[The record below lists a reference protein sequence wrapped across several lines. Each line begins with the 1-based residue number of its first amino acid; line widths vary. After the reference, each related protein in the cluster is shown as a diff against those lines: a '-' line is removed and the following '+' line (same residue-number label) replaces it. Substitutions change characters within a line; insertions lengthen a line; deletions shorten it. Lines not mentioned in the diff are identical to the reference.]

1 MEDII
6 EPLTALKLRPKKL
19 ARLSGEQCALL
30 RALASPAPHA
40 AARIWRRAVQTAPKC
55 DDATL
60 SAALRRYDLDGYGLV
75 RPGVFDLALDA
86 CGIHLDKDEKRRFFE
101 SLDYARCNRCDA
113 EVLVALCAHWRRSP
127 LQEERTPLA
136 EINTTYDHEAQCFLA
151 DARAF
156 KKRLADA
163 CERLDVS
170 GLGALHGDAFALACR
185 VPLPNPSTVLRV
197 HSDSLLLPL
206 HIYLRRQRAACST
219 HQRTLA
225 RSS

>member
-40 AARIWRRAVQTAPKC
+40 NARTWKRAIQKAPKC

-86 CGIHLDKDEKRRFFE
+86 CGIALDKEEKRRL
-101 SLDYARCNRCDA
+101 SL
-113 EVLVALCAHWRRSP
+113 
-127 LQEERTPLA
+127 
-136 EINTTYDHEAQCFLA
+136 I
-151 DARAF
+151 
-156 KKRLADA
+156 
-163 CERLDVS
+163 
-170 GLGALHGDAFALACR
+170 
-185 VPLPNPSTVLRV
+185 
-197 HSDSLLLPL
+197 
-206 HIYLRRQRAACST
+206 HI
-219 HQRTLA
+219 
-225 RSS
+225 

>member
-30 RALASPAPHA
+30 RALASPAPHSN
-40 AARIWRRAVQTAPKC
+40 ARIWKRAMAEAPKC

-86 CGIHLDKDEKRRFFE
+86 CGQTRQGRE
-101 SLDYARCNRCDA
+101 A
-113 EVLVALCAHWRRSP
+113 EVLREFGLRALQPLRRRGARGA
-127 LQEERTPLA
+127 LRALETATRRNGA
-136 EINTTYDHEAQCFLA
+136 DAARRDHRDVRPRGSVFLA

-185 VPLPNPSTVLRV
+185 DAGLAAPSEDVLCRGGAA
-197 HSDSLLLPL
+197 S
-206 HIYLRRQRAACST
+206 RRW
-219 HQRTLA
+219 
-225 RSS
+225 

>member
-1 MEDII
+1 MQ
-6 EPLTALKLRPKKL
+6 K
-19 ARLSGEQCALL
+19 
-30 RALASPAPHA
+30 
-40 AARIWRRAVQTAPKC
+40 APKC

-86 CGIHLDKDEKRRFFE
+86 CRVTCSRQGREAEVLRG
-101 SLDYARCNRCDA
+101 LDYALQPLRRRGVGRFMC
-113 EVLVALCAHWRRSP
+113 ALATDP
-127 LQEERTPLA
+127 ITGKQKTPLA
-136 EINTTYDHEAQCFLA
+136 EITATYDHEAQCFLA

-185 VPLPNPSTVLRV
+185 DAGLAAPSTDVLCKWRRLRDDGR
-197 HSDSLLLPL
+197 HDARLLLDL
-206 HIYLRRQRAACST
+206 DGAGASD
-219 HQRTLA
+219 
-225 RSS
+225 